1 MLSYAIQKVGDD
13 FQQTHPQGET
23 TLLGFMAAIDAHPWQ
38 QQHREWN
45 EQQDGPLP
53 ALVLRNEAD
62 QRELWVTLLGDGTDR
77 RGEYQLQSVAMRP
90 RRGFFGKGKLE
101 QDVAVFETRDR
112 GELDRLCE
120 LFCDG
125 QYEALDREAGR
136 MAAREDDSD

>member
-23 TLLGFMAAIDAHPWQ
+23 TLLGFMAAIDAHPWE

-90 RRGFFGKGKLE
+90 RKSFFGKGKLE

-112 GELDRLCE
+112 G
-120 LFCDG
+120 
-125 QYEALDREAGR
+125 
-136 MAAREDDSD
+136 